1 MRQLKVVMYHYVR
14 DLKNSRYPDIKGM
27 DYEKFKRQIRYLR
40 DRYNIVRMEDV
51 LSACAGSALPDNA
64 MLLTFDDSYMDHFT
78 HVFPVLDAYGIQG
91 SFFIPAK
98 TFVEKK
104 LLDVN
109 KIHFILAAG
118 DIKELLPHLFSR
130 LDYYR
135 GGEFDFPSNEELFEQ
150 YGTVNRFDSREVSF
164 VKRILQNGLPE
175 RLRHM
180 ISSELFRWYVGIPED
195 VFAGELYMNHDQIG
209 TLKRK
214 GMFIGVHGYD
224 HYWLGKLSREAME
237 MVVLYEQ
244 ELPFVFAALFDTKQG
259 ICGSYYC
266 PIPED
271 VACVVERRGNGDI
284 QILLKQEQIGGKVL
298 FRVDVR
304 DKKRIVIR
312 MDLAESLLARD
323 ITGLELREVTVL

>member
-237 MVVLYEQ
+237 DDLTRALEAMD
-244 ELPFVFAALFDTKQG
+244 PFSDRDGWAMNYPYGSA
-259 ICGSYYC
+259 GSYNDDVLSFLRKNGC
-266 PIPED
+266 CAGFTTKAETADLNVCDRLLIPRYD
-271 VACVVERRGNGDI
+271 TND
-284 QILLKQEQIGGKVL
+284 
-298 FRVDVR
+298 FP
-304 DKKRIVIR
+304 
-312 MDLAESLLARD
+312 AE
-323 ITGLELREVTVL
+323 

>member
-40 DRYNIVRMEDV
+40 DRYELVRMEDV
-51 LSACAGSALPDNA
+51 LSACAGGKLPDNA

-78 HVFPVLDAYGIQG
+78 HVFPILDSYGIQG

-118 DIKELLPHLFSR
+118 DIKELLPQLFSR

-135 GGEFDFPSNEELFEQ
+135 GREFDFPSNEELFEQ
-150 YGTVNRFDSREVSF
+150 YGAVNRFDSREVSF

-180 ISSELFRWYVGIPED
+180 ISSELFRWYVGVPED
-195 VFAGELYMNHDQIG
+195 VFAGELYMNPDQIG

-237 MVVLYEQ
+237 DDLTRALEAMD
-244 ELPFVFAALFDTKQG
+244 PFIDRNCWAMNYPY
-259 ICGSYYC
+259 GSDGAYN
-266 PIPED
+266 ED
-271 VACVVERRGNGDI
+271 VLSFLRKNGCCAGFTTKAETADLN
-284 QILLKQEQIGGKVL
+284 QCDRLLIPRYDTND
-298 FRVDVR
+298 FP
-304 DKKRIVIR
+304 
-312 MDLAESLLARD
+312 AE
-323 ITGLELREVTVL
+323 

>member
-150 YGTVNRFDSREVSF
+150 
-164 VKRILQNGLPE
+164 
-175 RLRHM
+175 
-180 ISSELFRWYVGIPED
+180 
-195 VFAGELYMNHDQIG
+195 
-209 TLKRK
+209 
-214 GMFIGVHGYD
+214 
-224 HYWLGKLSREAME
+224 
-237 MVVLYEQ
+237 
-244 ELPFVFAALFDTKQG
+244 
-259 ICGSYYC
+259 
-266 PIPED
+266 
-271 VACVVERRGNGDI
+271 
-284 QILLKQEQIGGKVL
+284 
-298 FRVDVR
+298 
-304 DKKRIVIR
+304 
-312 MDLAESLLARD
+312 
-323 ITGLELREVTVL
+323 